1 MESVKYNI
9 LVPSFLLNNDVF
21 FFFIRP
27 SLINI
32 NWAVSIYQA
41 PSKLVGIS
49 TWKNKDIT
57 LKELTFWLEEEN
69 NMNEKIYSMPGS
81 NKYY

>member
-1 MESVKYNI
+1 MRDCRIGHTVGSKIQKGIQDIYLYSKMESVKYNI

-32 NWAVSIYQA
+32 N
-41 PSKLVGIS
+41 
-49 TWKNKDIT
+49 
-57 LKELTFWLEEEN
+57 
-69 NMNEKIYSMPGS
+69 
-81 NKYY
+81 